1 MRTATVHRKT
11 SETDI
16 QVYLNIDGTGI
27 AQLDT
32 GVPFLDHML
41 DQIARHGLMDLT
53 VKAMGDTHI
62 DDHHTVEDVGITIGQ
77 AFSQALG
84 DKKGICRYG
93 MAYIPLDEALS
104 RVVLDFSGRPG
115 LEFHVPFTRARVGNF
130 DVDLLVEFFRG
141 FVNHAGVTLHI
152 DNLRGYNAHH
162 QCETVFKA
170 FAKALR
176 MACTIDERA
185 SSHIPS
191 TKGLL
196 LFMRLL
202 NVLRGSSQLFW
213 RIPQKILKNPTNY
226 FFQVKEPC
234 LHVWHIYMHLA
245 WKHKPIFGVCV
256 GQQMLF
262 ESSQEGGATCLGV
275 YRGTVD
281 RFAISDTLK
290 VPHMGWNQVK
300 QVQNHPMWAGIA
312 DLANFYFVHS
322 YYVHPCDEQIILGST
337 QYGVDF
343 ASCVGKDNVFATQFH
358 PEKSAID
365 IKDGKCVRLVQGDMD
380 QVTIFSEDPIE
391 MALKWVDLGAERL
404 HLVDLDGAVAGKPK
418 NEGLIKELIAE
429 IGEDFPIQL
438 GGGIRNLDTI
448 ESYLNDGLSYVI
460 IGTAAIKSPG
470 FLQDAC
476 LAFPRQIIVGL
487 DAKDGKV
494 ATDGWSKM
502 TGHDVIDLAKKYEDY
517 GVESIIYTD
526 IGRDGMLQGINWEAT
541 LRLAEAADIPVIAS
555 GGLAGMKD
563 IEILCEHGQTR
574 IEGVICGRAIYSGD
588 LDFAKALDYVS
599 EKMA

>member
-1 MRTATVHRKT
+1 MEA
-11 SETDI
+11 
-16 QVYLNIDGTGI
+16 
-27 AQLDT
+27 
-32 GVPFLDHML
+32 
-41 DQIARHGLMDLT
+41 
-53 VKAMGDTHI
+53 
-62 DDHHTVEDVGITIGQ
+62 
-77 AFSQALG
+77 AF
-84 DKKGICRYG
+84 
-93 MAYIPLDEALS
+93 M
-104 RVVLDFSGRPG
+104 
-115 LEFHVPFTRARVGNF
+115 
-130 DVDLLVEFFRG
+130 
-141 FVNHAGVTLHI
+141 
-152 DNLRGYNAHH
+152 
-162 QCETVFKA
+162 KA
-170 FAKALR
+170 FK
-176 MACTIDERA
+176 
-185 SSHIPS
+185 
-191 TKGLL
+191 
-196 LFMRLL
+196 
-202 NVLRGSSQLFW
+202 Q
-213 RIPQKILKNPTNY
+213 
-226 FFQVKEPC
+226 
-234 LHVWHIYMHLA
+234 
-245 WKHKPIFGVCV
+245 KPIFGVCV

-262 ESSQEGGATCLGV
+262 ETSQEGDATCLGV

-281 RFAISDTLK
+281 RFPVSDTLK
-290 VPHMGWNQVK
+290 IPHMGWNQVK
-300 QVQNHPMWAGIA
+300 QLQNHPMWSGI
-312 DLANFYFVHS
+312 DNFANFYFVHS
-322 YYVHPCDEQIILGST
+322 YYVHPSDTQIILGST

-358 PEKSAID
+358 PEKTID

-460 IGTAAIKSPG
+460 IGTAAIKNPG

-541 LRLAEAADIPVIAS
+541 LRLAQAADIPVIAS

-563 IEILCEHGQTR
+563 IEVLCEHGDTR

-588 LDFAKALDYVS
+588 LDFAKALDYRIIPCLDVNAGRVVKGVNFVELKDAGDPVEVAKRYYDQGADEITFLDITATSDDRDLILHMIEAVAKQTFIPLTVGGGIRTNQDVRRLLNAGADKVS
-599 EKMA
+599 INSAALLNPDLVNDVCDYYGSQCIVIAIDAKQVSSQGEPPRWEVFTHGGRKSTGINAVAWAKEVVERGA